1 MVVGPQQWVIAI
13 DGPAGAGKSTIAK
26 SLSIRLG
33 MKYLDTGA
41 MYRAVTYE
49 AMLRGLNLDDLDD
62 ITQLAIDCDLYVG
75 LDRVIING
83 HDATAAIRQTDVTAN
98 VSKVASNSGV
108 RKELRIRQQEWATMH
123 GGGVIEG
130 RDISTVVFP
139 EAILK
144 IFLTASPQI
153 RAQRRVEQ
161 QGGNV
166 AEIAVAI
173 EQRDLIDSTRSDSPL
188 AESSDSIVV
197 DTSSWSIDE
206 VVDTLEAMFR
216 LRIDD
221 GNS

>member
-1 MVVGPQQWVIAI
+1 MIAI

-206 VVDTLEAMFR
+206 VVDTLETMFR

>member
-1 MVVGPQQWVIAI
+1 MVIGPQQRVIAI

-26 SLSIRLG
+26 ALSARLG

-41 MYRAVTYE
+41 MYRAVTFE
-49 AMLRGLNLDDLDD
+49 AMLRDLDLDD
-62 ITQLAIDCDLYVG
+62 SDHIAQLAIDCDLHVG

-83 HDATAAIRQTDVTAN
+83 HDATTAIRQTDVTAN

-108 RKELRIRQQEWATMH
+108 RKEMRIRQQEWATMH

-144 IFLTASPQI
+144 VFLTASPQI
-153 RAQRRVEQ
+153 RAQRRVDQ

-166 AEIAVAI
+166 SEIAAAI

-197 DTSSWSIDE
+197 DTSNRTIDE
-206 VVDTLEAMFR
+206 VVDELETMFV
-216 LRIDD
+216 LRMSD

>member
-1 MVVGPQQWVIAI
+1 
-13 DGPAGAGKSTIAK
+13 
-26 SLSIRLG
+26 

-41 MYRAVTYE
+41 MYRAVTFE
-49 AMLRGLNLDDLDD
+49 AMLRKLDLDD
-62 ITQLAIDCDLYVG
+62 SDHIAQLAIDCDLHVG

-83 HDATAAIRQTDVTAN
+83 HDATTAIRQADVTAN

-108 RKELRIRQQEWATMH
+108 RKEMRIRQQEWATTH

-144 IFLTASPQI
+144 VFLTASPHI
-153 RAQRRVEQ
+153 RAQRRVDQ
-161 QGGNV
+161 NGGNV
-166 AEIAVAI
+166 FEIAAAI

-188 AESSDSIVV
+188 AESSDSIVI
-197 DTSSWSIDE
+197 DTGNRSIDE
-206 VVDTLEAMFR
+206 VVDELETMFV
-216 LRIDD
+216 LRMID

>member
-1 MVVGPQQWVIAI
+1 MIGPQHRVIAI

-26 SLSIRLG
+26 ALSVRLG

-49 AMLRGLNLDDLDD
+49 AMLRDMNLDDLEN
-62 ITQLAIDCDLYVG
+62 IAQLAVDCDLHVG

-83 HDATAAIRQTDVTAN
+83 HDATDAIRQADVTAN

-108 RKELRIRQQEWATMH
+108 RKEMRIRQQEWATMH

-144 IFLTASPQI
+144 VFLTASPQI

-166 AEIAVAI
+166 NEIAAAI
-173 EQRDLIDSTRSDSPL
+173 EQRDLFDSTRSDSPL
-188 AESSDSIVV
+188 AESNDSIVV
-197 DTSSWSIDE
+197 DTSDRTIEE
-206 VVDTLEAMFR
+206 VVNELETLFLSR
-216 LRIDD
+216 LSH